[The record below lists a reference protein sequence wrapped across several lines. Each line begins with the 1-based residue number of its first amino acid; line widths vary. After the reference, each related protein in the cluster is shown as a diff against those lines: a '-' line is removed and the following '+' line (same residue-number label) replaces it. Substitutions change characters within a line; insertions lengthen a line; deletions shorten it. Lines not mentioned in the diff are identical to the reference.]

1 MNVAI
6 VDYGAGNLASL
17 QAAFLAIGAGSCITS
32 DPQQVAQ
39 AERIVVP
46 GVGHFS
52 STQQLKSSGLDAA
65 VRSAIDRGTPLL
77 GICLGMQWLFDGSE
91 EATGLPGLA
100 AFPGTSRRFPITIKT
115 PHVGWNQLQHCAPAS
130 RLLQGIPEGSYA
142 YFTHSYRIERSEQ
155 AVATSDYAGYFCA
168 AIERGNLF
176 GVQFHPEKSST
187 IGITILKN
195 FCDLPC

>member
-6 VDYGAGNLASL
+6 VDYGAGISPRCKPPSSRSAPGRASL
-17 QAAFLAIGAGSCITS
+17 RILSKSRKPNESSFPASATS
-32 DPQQVAQ
+32 RRLNDSNLPASMRPS
-39 AERIVVP
+39 ALR
-46 GVGHFS
+46 
-52 STQQLKSSGLDAA
+52 STA
-65 VRSAIDRGTPLL
+65 GTPLL

-142 YFTHSYRIERSEQ
+142 YFTHSYRIERAERTI
-155 AVATSDYAGYFCA
+155 ATSDYAGYFCA

-187 IGITILKN
+187 VGITILKN

>member
-1 MNVAI
+1 MKVAI
-6 VDYGAGNLASL
+6 VDYGAGNLTSL
-17 QAAFLAIGAGSCITS
+17 QAAFVVIGVDSCIIS

-39 AERIVVP
+39 AARIVVP

-52 STQQLKSSGLDAA
+52 STQQLKTSGLDAA

-91 EATGLPGLA
+91 EAAGLGGLA
-100 AFPGTSRRFPITIKT
+100 AFPGISRRFPNTIKS
-115 PHVGWNQLQHCAPAS
+115 PHVGWNQLQHCAPSS
-130 RLLQGIPEGSYA
+130 RLLQGIPECSYA
-142 YFTHSYRIERSEQ
+142 YFTHSYRIERAEHT
-155 AVATSDYAGYFCA
+155 AATSDYAGDFCA
-168 AIERGNLF
+168 AIERDNLF

-187 IGITILKN
+187 IGLTILKN